1 MLALDTQAQ
10 DRWRQKEKRESFQ
23 ERRQHDLLHNLKS
36 NTITVEPDGGR
47 DVSDLLAQMGRPLTS
62 QQVIDKLKLCNPRLI
77 FRRSVTFPDRYYD
90 IRITTKEASP
100 TGGLVDKETQVCGME
115 AGIMPEFSVLHK
127 KKIKVANPEFFKSR
141 KAEVP
146 WLEVDTFADETR
158 GWRTVLVRL
167 LHNKLITEADVQ
179 KHFGWA
185 PTRES
190 KKWHDQTT

>member
-10 DRWRQKEKRESFQ
+10 ERWRQQEKRDSFQ
-23 ERRQHDLLHNLKS
+23 ERRQRDLIHNLQS
-36 NTITVEPDGGR
+36 NTVTVEPDGGR

-62 QQVIDKLKLCNPRLI
+62 QQVIDKLKLCNSRLV
-77 FRRSVTFPDRYYD
+77 FRRSTAFPDRYYD
-90 IRITTKEASP
+90 IRIATKEASP

-115 AGIMPEFSVLHK
+115 AGIMPEFSVMHK

-167 LHNKLITEADVQ
+167 LHNHLITEADVQ

-185 PTRES
+185 PSRES
-190 KKWHDQTT
+190 LKWHLQTK